1 MRINNLCIICIST
14 VLILLNS
21 TVVAQENMIQ
31 QPCYTIGTVENGLTG
46 TAFNYAHVVG
56 SATKSFGVGDGVY
69 VWSPYSVSLGQN
81 NSIAYHSENSL
92 AFGKDNQILEYT
104 PNSIAIGSN
113 NIIRKISPN
122 TTEYSTLIGH
132 DNYAKN
138 EYVIGIGTGNTLNG
152 ANSAAFGNKI
162 ETGGN
167 ADYSIGI
174 GYMANVADPYSIAIG
189 SNSEIPAIYVKGSSD
204 PQVIG
209 HVGIGTKTPRSMLD
223 IAGSIYVSGADN
235 TIFFDSDESDYAANW
250 AVDYQTNKG
259 LRFYEPIYGN
269 VGPGGGGTTGDA
281 PTSYEV
287 VSRKTHLFIQNN
299 SGNIGAGAT
308 RPIQKL
314 HINGN
319 LLVNTVGASLL
330 FDDEAGPENPNG
342 RWGIKYESSG
352 LNFWKPIRS
361 LEAAP
366 GEVELNYA
374 LFISDEEG
382 KIGLNTSYPC
392 ERLQIGDRWTF
403 HDGGNK
409 IIGYNWDWLSV
420 EGSGYSRRILDGK
433 SCWMS
438 MSETGD
444 IEFSSAPEGVA
455 GESFENQKHSN
466 IWIGNNGNVGIGLD
480 GYSDYNIL
488 RNSTSSKLWVKGGI
502 TTTEVWVKLAVDW
515 SDFVFDKDYH
525 LRPLS
530 EVESFIKENG
540 HLPEI
545 PNAAEVAEKGI
556 NVGEMDAK
564 LLQKIEELTLY
575 VIEQQKQ
582 IDELKKQLNN
592 QKHEDQ

>member
-1 MRINNLCIICIST
+1 MKKRNSLFIIAI
-14 VLILLNS
+14 VLFVLLS
-21 TVVAQENMIQ
+21 IQSIAQQN
-31 QPCYTIGTVENGLTG
+31 PCYTEGTVALGQSG
-46 TAFNYAHVVG
+46 TAFNGASVTG
-56 SATKSFGVGDGVY
+56 SR
-69 VWSPYSVSLGQN
+69 
-81 NSIAYHSENSL
+81 
-92 AFGKDNQILEYT
+92 AFGLGRGTTVSSIYCTAIGKANTIGSNSGYSALIGNNNKLPDSCRYSMIFGNGNEVLAGIDYNVLIGHDIKTYGEMTLGIGKDLILNGEYSAALGLDLT
-104 PNSIAIGSN
+104 TETLAHHSIAIGF
-113 NIIRKISPN
+113 
-122 TTEYSTLIGH
+122 
-132 DNYAKN
+132 
-138 EYVIGIGTGNTLNG
+138 GTKT
-152 ANSAAFGNKI
+152 F
-162 ETGGN
+162 E
-167 ADYSIGI
+167 
-174 GYMANVADPYSIAIG
+174 PYSIALSANSIAPALYIQGNDDTTDIG
-189 SNSEIPAIYVKGSSD
+189 F
-204 PQVIG
+204 
-209 HVGIGTKTPRSMLD
+209 VGIGNKDPKAMLD
-223 IAGSIYVSGADN
+223 V
-235 TIFFDSDESDYAANW
+235 
-250 AVDYQTNKG
+250 
-259 LRFYEPIYGN
+259 
-269 VGPGGGGTTGDA
+269 
-281 PTSYEV
+281 
-287 VSRKTHLFIQNN
+287 
-299 SGNIGAGAT
+299 SGNIRITGNENALLFGEEEGNHVTNWGVYVKSGDLRFVETIYTEDTSAGDGFPPPPHYSISILPSLVIEQGTRNIGIGAA
-308 RPIQKL
+308 RPLQKL
-314 HINGN
+314 HVDGNFLINTPN
-319 LLVNTVGASLL
+319 ASLL
-330 FDDEAGPENPNG
+330 FDDAADPENPNG

-352 LNFWKPIRS
+352 LNFWKPVRN
-361 LEAAP
+361 LESQ
-366 GEVELNYA
+366 GEEELNYA
-374 LFISDEEG
+374 IFISDTAG
-382 KIGLNTSYPC
+382 NIGLNTSYPC

-545 PNAAEVAEKGI
+545 PDAAEVAEKGI

-582 IDELKKQLNN
+582 IEEQ
-592 QKHEDQ
+592 QKHIETLLKSQK